1 MNPEPLF
8 PNSEADAYDRF
19 DSDDPVAGLQGH
31 PPGQPSGS
39 AYEEALD

>member
-19 DSDDPVAGLQGH
+19 DSDDLAPGLQG
-31 PPGQPSGS
+31 QAPSGS